1 MLIEASDAHFQDL
14 LDGIAPSGL
23 HIAVGGIESDVVL
36 SMLRDLARS
45 VRAIF
50 APAAWLVV
58 EKDVVVGLC
67 SLLLAPNNKH
77 AVAIGYGI
85 AESQRG
91 RGHCT
96 AAVRDIVLWARRHPA
111 VMYVTAETAIDNLA
125 SQYVLINNGFKNTGN
140 RVDPEDGDLL
150 TWQIWVA
157 DGAKGEIGD

>member
-14 LDGIAPSGL
+14 LNGIAPNGL
-23 HIAVGGIESDVVL
+23 RIADGGIESEAVL
-36 SMLRDLARS
+36 NMLRDLARN

-67 SLLLAPNNKH
+67 SLLSAPDDNH

-85 AESQRG
+85 AEPQRG
-91 RGHCT
+91 HGHCT
-96 AAVRDIVLWARRHPA
+96 AAVRDIVLWARLHPA
-111 VMYVTAETAIDNLA
+111 VMFVTAETAKDNLA

-140 RVDPEDGDLL
+140 RVDTEDGDLL
-150 TWQIWVA
+150 TWQIGVA
-157 DGAKGEIGD
+157 DDAKGEPQ